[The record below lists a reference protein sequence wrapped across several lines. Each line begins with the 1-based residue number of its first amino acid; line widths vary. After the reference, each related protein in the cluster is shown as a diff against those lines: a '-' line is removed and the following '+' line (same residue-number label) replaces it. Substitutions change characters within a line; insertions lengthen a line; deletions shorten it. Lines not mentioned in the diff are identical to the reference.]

1 MERNIDRQKYR
12 DRQRRQIKK
21 DRQIEKR
28 DRQISQLLFIVDNIQ
43 SDKEKNKTNWWQIVE
58 WIVEYNLV
66 LFTVLLQKKKESIM
80 IEKLKIKLN
89 RKMGMLN

>member
-1 MERNIDRQKYR
+1 MERKIDRQKYR

-43 SDKEKNKTNWWQIVE
+43 SDKEKNKTNWWQIVDMDSR
-58 WIVEYNLV
+58 VQFSFVYST
-66 LFTVLLQKKKESIM
+66 FTKK
-80 IEKLKIKLN
+80 
-89 RKMGMLN
+89 RKRVS